1 MSEVGNG
8 ISKAVDK
15 TREGGRSQVIEGP
28 TDHMRDLDLSNGV
41 STARKNFLSFFFSDL
56 RSRWRM

>member
-41 STARKNFLSFFFSDL
+41 STARKNFLSFFFFL
-56 RSRWRM
+56 I